1 MPNSNCR
8 RLIRAAGEPTRVE
21 VSSTRITVG
30 NNSNYALAAP
40 AGTAARGA
48 VVVAKENTN
57 MANTVGVAVF
67 ASGLATF
74 EDAPVAKENMNV
86 VDAFGAAVLAS
97 GVATF
102 KDASVPVCFFFMICL
117 NGSPGFIADC
127 RKSD

>member
-1 MPNSNCR
+1 M
-8 RLIRAAGEPTRVE
+8 
-21 VSSTRITVG
+21 TVG
-30 NNSNYALAAP
+30 NDYNRRHAALA
-40 AGTAARGA
+40 GDAARRGA
-48 VVVAKENTN
+48 FVVKENMN
-57 MANTVGVAVF
+57 MANTVGVVVF

-74 EDAPVAKENMNV
+74 EGALVAKENMNV
-86 VDAFGAAVLAS
+86 VDAFGEAVLAS